1 MAVEIDIKGDGRM
14 DEHAGQEI
22 NSEDGG
28 ARNEP
33 VLFSTGR
40 HWAVFL
46 PPFVLLIFAG
56 LSVPSKGLSAWIIVG
71 ISLVWI
77 VLTSVSRQA
86 SEYRLTGTGIFV
98 TVRFPRKKTSFIPLS
113 SIGAVDVYQPAL
125 GKFLDFG
132 RVRLRLTDGSVRYLK
147 MISGPH
153 TLTAKISSAKAAMEE
168 KN

>member
-1 MAVEIDIKGDGRM
+1 M
-14 DEHAGQEI
+14 DEQARHEI
-22 NSEDGG
+22 NTEDGG
-28 ARNEP
+28 AGNEP

-56 LSVPSKGLSAWIIVG
+56 LSVPSKGLNAWIIVG

-77 VLTSVSRQA
+77 ILTSLSHQA
-86 SEYRLTGTGIFV
+86 SEYRVTGTGIFV

-125 GKFLDFG
+125 GKLLDFG
-132 RVRLRLTDGSVRYLK
+132 RVRLRMTDGSVRYLK
-147 MISGPH
+147 MVRGPH
-153 TLTAKISSAKAAMEE
+153 TLTARISAVKAAAGEE
-168 KN
+168 K